1 MSTPEQNLWR
11 EVLLVTVHDAL
22 NGYPNSGTPKAARL
36 KATHDARRYLTVP
49 NPDFDMV
56 CTMAD
61 LDPVAV
67 REAMIKRLADAPS
80 PDDMG
85 ATKRQASREQHSG
98 KLITY
103 NGEAQR
109 ASAWA
114 KRIGV
119 STQTIHARLKWGW
132 SVERT
137 VTTPPRSRRWGVG
150 PDFGEGQG
158 TGGGRSPQD
167 STEINFSEEITQ

>member
-1 MSTPEQNLWR
+1 MTTPEQDLWR
-11 EVLLVTVHDAL
+11 EVLLVAVQDAL
-22 NGYPNSGTPKAARL
+22 TGCTSSGAPKSAKL
-36 KATHDARRYLTVP
+36 KATHEARRYLTEA

-61 LDPVAV
+61 LDPMAV
-67 REAMIKRLADAPS
+67 REAMTKRLADAPT
-80 PDDMG
+80 PEDLG
-85 ATKRQASREQHSG
+85 ATKRQASREQRSG
-98 KLITY
+98 KLITH
-103 NGEAQR
+103 NGEALR

-137 VTTPPRSRRWGVG
+137 VATPPRSRRRGVG
-150 PDFGEGQG
+150 PDFGEAQG
-158 TGGGRSPQD
+158 TGGGAAAQETSNITFQD
-167 STEINFSEEITQ
+167 QTT